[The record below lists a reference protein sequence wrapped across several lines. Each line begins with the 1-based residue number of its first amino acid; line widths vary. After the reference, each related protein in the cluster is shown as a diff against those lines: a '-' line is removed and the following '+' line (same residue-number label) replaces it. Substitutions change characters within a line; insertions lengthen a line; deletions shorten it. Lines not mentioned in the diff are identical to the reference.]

1 MSRHR
6 SHHDSAAEA
15 DRSGA
20 FIRILA
26 SELRDPL
33 MIADTTLDHVQSE
46 TDSDRLQ
53 TIAEAHTRMSN
64 RLDDMMAF
72 ARRGITVKDT
82 QPLDLETVARRRWE
96 RLQTGDATLSVESTQ
111 QLQAEPQLFGL
122 LLDRLFR
129 SLLKYRLMSSQSI
142 GEAVSTETA
151 RSGMES
157 APGSQSIV
165 LSSGGTAGSCGFS
178 VRTDEI
184 CSPSTTTDVPPF
196 DEYAAEPVDTAAID
210 VARDI
215 VVNHGWSM
223 QMIHDD
229 SSVRIEIAGSES
241 IVHNDSGFA
250 RDEV

>member
-33 MIADTTLDHVQSE
+33 MIADAALGHVQSE
-46 TDSDRLQ
+46 ADSDRLQ
-53 TIAEAHTRMSN
+53 TISEAHTRMSN

-72 ARRGITVKDT
+72 ARRGITVRDT

-96 RLQTGDATLSVESTQ
+96 RIQTGDATLSVESTQ
-111 QLQAEPQLFGL
+111 RLQAEPQLFGL

-129 SLLKYRLMSSQSI
+129 SLLKYRLMSSRSM

-151 RSGMES
+151 RSGMGS
-157 APGSQSIV
+157 TPGSQLIV
-165 LSSGGTAGSCGFS
+165 VSSGETASGYGFS
-178 VRTDEI
+178 LGIDGV

-196 DEYAAEPVDTAAID
+196 SEHAAEPVGTAAID

-223 QMIHDD
+223 QVIHND
-229 SSVRIEIAGSES
+229 SSVRIEISNSES
-241 IVHNDSGFA
+241 TVCGDSGFA
-250 RDEV
+250 RDKV